1 MSSPLRDHDW
11 PACAPGPQTTPCDGP
26 HPAAW
31 PHPDPRDRQEVVIDQ
46 LGRAIAHLRVAQ
58 RLQRGARIDRKRS
71 LRSGDRAR
79 VLDQL
84 HKAVAHLREATQVL
98 EAAASPEDAG
108 LVAALTRP
116 RAWIE
121 GELERLGA

>member
-1 MSSPLRDHDW
+1 MSSPLRDRDW
-11 PACAPGPQTTPCDGP
+11 PACAPGPQAAPCNGP
-26 HPAAW
+26 RPSAW
-31 PHPDPRDRQEVVIDQ
+31 SHPDVRERQDIVIDQ

-58 RLQRGARIDRKRS
+58 RLQRGARIDR
-71 LRSGDRAR
+71 AR

-84 HKAVAHLREATQVL
+84 TKAIAHLREATQVL

-116 RAWIE
+116 RVWIE
-121 GELERLGA
+121 GELRALEEAAS